1 MPRRNDI
8 SKILIIGSG
17 LRRSSSFGV
26 ALVLLSVVLP
36 WTVQACMRSTPIVK
50 VSGDFHVIVRHEET
64 PIAGIQV
71 DVYDE
76 ELSQSNGEL
85 PWKPVLSLITSND
98 GTAEI
103 RNLAK
108 GRYLAA
114 IKGPG
119 GGYAVHVEIT
129 DKGGKLSNEVPLYWP
144 FSPSGLL
151 KTRSLSGALVSND
164 PWKPIQNVE
173 VQLWAVGIDSPLA
186 IENTGPQ
193 GGFNFKEVRPG
204 LYVVRVHGRQN
215 GVEPHNQIAGDLAI
229 ELSSSAPDAL
239 DSISLRLD
247 MTDCGLTYSACPA
260 GNDKPI
266 ATGSRRMQVLYPP
279 GMAEYPTIEGARYK
293 LLNDKGVSI
302 AEGTTDKNG
311 IADLPSEA
319 MGSTTLIVASPG
331 LTSLQQNLDLLTPN
345 TGAPD
350 LAVTLNQVER
360 CSTVTLENN
369 ATP

>member
-1 MPRRNDI
+1 MSRRNDI

-17 LRRSSSFGV
+17 LKRSI
-26 ALVLLSVVLP
+26 ALVAAIAVLFVALP
-36 WTVQACMRSTPIVK
+36 WTLQACVRSTPIVK

-71 DVYDE
+71 DIYDE
-76 ELSQSNGEL
+76 ELSQSNAEL

-98 GTAEI
+98 GTAET

-129 DKGGKLSNEVPLYWP
+129 GKGGKLSNEVPLYWP

-204 LYVVRVHGRQN
+204 LYVVRIRGRQN
-215 GVEPHNQIAGDLAI
+215 GVEPHNQIAGDLAV
-229 ELSSSAPDAL
+229 ELSSSARDAL

-266 ATGSRRMQVLYPP
+266 AAASRRIQVLYPP
-279 GMAEYPTIEGARYK
+279 GMAEYPTIDGARYK
-293 LLNDKGVSI
+293 LLNDKGASI

-311 IADLPSEA
+311 LADLPSDA

-331 LTSLQQNLDLLTPN
+331 LTTLQQRLDLLVPK
-345 TGAPD
+345 TGAIQ
-350 LAVTLNQVER
+350 LAVTLNGLEK
-360 CSTVTLENN
+360 CSTVTLEKN